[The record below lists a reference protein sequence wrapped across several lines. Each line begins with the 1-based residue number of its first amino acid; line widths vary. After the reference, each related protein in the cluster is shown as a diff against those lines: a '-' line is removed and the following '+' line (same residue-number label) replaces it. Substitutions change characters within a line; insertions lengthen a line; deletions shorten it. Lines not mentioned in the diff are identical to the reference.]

1 MIFKVSVSRYGG
13 VEFKKENTSIKG
25 AGEAAYE
32 ITGTNSQSGFI
43 LPTSILKG
51 KFTPQKIIYRG

>member
-32 ITGTNSQSGFI
+32 ITGTNSQSFI
-43 LPTSILKG
+43 LPISILKG
-51 KFTPQKIIYRG
+51 KFTS

>member
-1 MIFKVSVSRYGG
+1 MIFKVSVSRFVG

-43 LPTSILKG
+43 LRISILKG
-51 KFTPQKIIYRG
+51 KFTP

>member
-43 LPTSILKG
+43 LPISILKG
-51 KFTPQKIIYRG
+51 KFTP